1 MSGSEPGPIPPRRW
15 RGTAVAAVSSLLLA
29 VLAAA
34 AALTAGRGAGP
45 SAPSAKIAGNQAYF
59 PFVYFTASNTPLPSP
74 TPTAT
79 PPPVTP
85 PDSDDWPS
93 VLGYYRASARLPGL
107 AENTG
112 WSAGAYAH
120 SRYMV
125 KNDVLS
131 ASESTATPW
140 YTGEG
145 AAAAPHGNL
154 MLSDNINL
162 SDQQALDYWMAK
174 PFHALGLLDP
184 ALLSTGFGS
193 FREDA
198 GAFDPFKMGAV
209 IDVRRGVGGITG
221 SVQFPIKWPEHN
233 STVYLNRYDGTEQP
247 DPLSSCSGYSPPSGL
262 PIILQLGPGR
272 VTPAVTAHSFKRGT
286 ASLAHCIFSE
296 TDYAN
301 SISSLQ
307 SLGRAL
313 LNASDAIVLVPKLPL
328 TAGQYTASITAN
340 GQSTTWTFNVV
351 P

>member
-1 MSGSEPGPIPPRRW
+1 
-15 RGTAVAAVSSLLLA
+15 VAAVASVLLA
-29 VLAAA
+29 VGAAA
-34 AALTAGRGAGP
+34 AALTAGRGANP
-45 SAPSAKIAGNQAYF
+45 PAPSAKIAGIHDYF
-59 PFVYFTASNTPLPSP
+59 PFIGIAPTNTPIPSP

-79 PPPVTP
+79 PLPVTP
-85 PDSDDWPS
+85 PLADDWQS

-107 AENTG
+107 AEDTS
-112 WSAGAYAH
+112 WSAGAFDHA
-120 SRYMV
+120 RYMV

-131 ASESTATPW
+131 PSEETATPW

-145 AAAAPHGNL
+145 AAAGPNGNL
-154 MLSDNINL
+154 MISDNVNL
-162 SDQQALDYWMAK
+162 SDQKALDFWMAK

-184 ALLSTGFGS
+184 ALLVTGFGS

-198 GAFDPFKMGAV
+198 GAFDPYKMGAV
-209 IDVRRGVGGITG
+209 VDVRRGLGGIPG

-233 STVYLNRYDGTEQP
+233 ATVYLTSYDGAEQP

-262 PIILQLGPGR
+262 PIILQLGPGSF
-272 VTPAVTAHSFKRGT
+272 TPVVTAHSFRRGAT
-286 ASLAHCIFSE
+286 SLAHCIFSE

-313 LNASDAIVLVPKLPL
+313 LNASDAIVLIPKLPL
-328 TAGQYTASITAN
+328 TPGAYTVSITAS
-340 GQSTTWTFNVV
+340 GQTATWTFTVA